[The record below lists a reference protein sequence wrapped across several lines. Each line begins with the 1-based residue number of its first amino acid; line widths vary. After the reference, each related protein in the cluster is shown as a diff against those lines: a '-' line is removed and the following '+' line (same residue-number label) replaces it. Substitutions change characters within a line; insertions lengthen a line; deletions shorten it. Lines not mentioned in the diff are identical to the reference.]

1 MILELLRGGTNIVD
15 LKDVVKDPVTK
26 TPSLIFEYVD
36 NYDFRKL
43 YEDISDY
50 KLRLYMFEIL
60 RSLD

>member
-50 KLRLYMFEIL
+50 KLRL
-60 RSLD
+60 